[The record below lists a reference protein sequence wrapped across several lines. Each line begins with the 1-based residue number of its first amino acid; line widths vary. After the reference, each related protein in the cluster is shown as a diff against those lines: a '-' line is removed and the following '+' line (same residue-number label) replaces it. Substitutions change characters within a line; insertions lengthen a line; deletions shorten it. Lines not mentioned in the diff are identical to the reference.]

1 MFQHNCF
8 LRLCDLNLQNE
19 MTCED
24 GDESSLA
31 FRGFQEILCTD
42 AAADELK
49 VGRILRGVNRN
60 DQPLLPRLSVRIRD
74 RCHAAT
80 RCLDR
85 LNNLMF
91 ILLTFKVN

>member
-1 MFQHNCF
+1 MF
-8 LRLCDLNLQNE
+8 
-19 MTCED
+19 ED
-24 GDESSLA
+24 VVMSHLA

-49 VGRILRGVNRN
+49 VGRILRGVNMD

-74 RCHAAT
+74 RYAAT

-85 LNNLMF
+85 LNVF
-91 ILLTFKVN
+91 FVDIQS